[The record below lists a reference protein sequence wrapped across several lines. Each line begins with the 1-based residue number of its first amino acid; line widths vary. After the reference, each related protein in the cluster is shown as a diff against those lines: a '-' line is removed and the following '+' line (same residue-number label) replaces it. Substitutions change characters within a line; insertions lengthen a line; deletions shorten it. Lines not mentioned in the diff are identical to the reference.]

1 MPPARF
7 LRADAPRNGGNWR
20 WRAAQVRGQFSLLD
34 SPKREKTIEG
44 RFTISPD
51 FFSGIDPARDPN
63 AIREVFHH
71 TGIPLSATDSVEYF
85 RDRSLL
91 RAKTSRENLELIDA
105 YASSHTPVTRQLAG
119 IISPSGGIR
128 QRSSYA
134 LLPLPLPCPLL
145 RPQSRLHRIPSVL
158 QAPAKLALHQIPSG
172 IDHRLPT

>member
-1 MPPARF
+1 
-7 LRADAPRNGGNWR
+7 LGWC
-20 WRAAQVRGQFSLLD
+20 AAQVRGQFSLLD

-128 QRSSYA
+128 QKSSYA
-134 LLPLPLPCPLL
+134 LHPLRCLPLPPLPLL
-145 RPQSRLHRIPSVL
+145 HPLLHRTRSVVH
-158 QAPAKLALHQIPSG
+158 PPEELALHQIPLGTDCLEPDTFVTTQDVKFRTS
-172 IDHRLPT
+172 